1 MPHIW
6 IDKGIPVKRREN
18 NRLDRK
24 HYFSQW
30 WRGQLRRCQGKSQN
44 PISLK
49 LWKIEIT
56 SIFYSSSVKISHF
69 LMEGREYVIYL
80 YTNKAIFPRVSSC
93 KRSTSPHS
101 AQWNQSKSA
110 ERQLWE
116 QYRTYAKY
124 EHSVKKKY
132 TFFEMLAQ

>member
-1 MPHIW
+1 
-6 IDKGIPVKRREN
+6 
-18 NRLDRK
+18 
-24 HYFSQW
+24 
-30 WRGQLRRCQGKSQN
+30 
-44 PISLK
+44 
-49 LWKIEIT
+49 
-56 SIFYSSSVKISHF
+56 
-69 LMEGREYVIYL
+69 MEGGEYVIIYL

-124 EHSVKKKY
+124 EHSVKKMFLECAILY
-132 TFFEMLAQ
+132 QILIRLL

>member
-1 MPHIW
+1 
-6 IDKGIPVKRREN
+6 
-18 NRLDRK
+18 
-24 HYFSQW
+24 
-30 WRGQLRRCQGKSQN
+30 
-44 PISLK
+44 
-49 LWKIEIT
+49 
-56 SIFYSSSVKISHF
+56 
-69 LMEGREYVIYL
+69 MEGREYVIYL

-124 EHSVKKKY
+124 EHSVKKKKLLNEIGMY
-132 TFFEMLAQ
+132 TIDILLNVGFFQMSPTFFMSKKQEFPTE